1 MIVDDSE
8 MNRFLLREML
18 GQELEI
24 LEVENGEECLEQL
37 QRYGTDISLVL
48 LDIVMPLK
56 NGFEV
61 LEEMA
66 NNHWIEEIPVIM
78 ISSEDSTAAIRRAYE
93 LGVADYISRPFDA
106 QVVYRRVM
114 NTIKLYARQR
124 RLVDLVTEK
133 QPHDDRHLK

>member
-8 MNRFLLREML
+8 MNRLLLREML

-66 NNHWIEEIPVIM
+66 KNHWIEEIPVIM
-78 ISSEDSTAAIRRAYE
+78 ISSEDSAATIRRAYE

-114 NTIKLYARQR
+114 NTIKLYTRQR
-124 RLVDLVTEK
+124 RLVDSGNRPAL
-133 QPHDDRHLK
+133 

>member
-66 NNHWIEEIPVIM
+66 NNH
-78 ISSEDSTAAIRRAYE
+78 
-93 LGVADYISRPFDA
+93 
-106 QVVYRRVM
+106 
-114 NTIKLYARQR
+114 
-124 RLVDLVTEK
+124 
-133 QPHDDRHLK
+133 